1 MGNYI
6 KVGVLSDTHIPTRA
20 RKLPNLEKFQDVDY
34 IIHAGD
40 YVNLSVIEDLQ
51 KIAPVIGCHGNMDPA
66 ALKKKLPEIATLEIG
81 TKIVKIIHDL
91 GWESKIIKKMKKE
104 KVDVI
109 VHGHT
114 HKASI
119 KKGETLLI
127 VNPGSATNS
136 FLASN
141 SIGVLYFYPDNIEFE
156 IIELK

>member
-1 MGNYI
+1 MGKFTKI
-6 KVGVLSDTHIPTRA
+6 GVLSDTHIPTRA
-20 RKLPNLEKFQDVDY
+20 RMLPRLEMFQDVDY

-51 KIAPVIGCHGNMDPA
+51 KIAPIIGCHGNMDPSV
-66 ALKKKLPEIATLEIG
+66 LKKNLPEIATLETG

-91 GWESKIIKKMKKE
+91 GWESKTMKQMQKE

-119 KKGETLLI
+119 KKEGDLLI
-127 VNPGSATNS
+127 VNPGSATSSFFRHNS
-136 FLASN
+136 VG
-141 SIGVLYFYPDNIEFE
+141 ILYLYPDNIDFD